1 MLDFI
6 PAIVWFIFYSVV
18 GLIALLILIFAP
30 KVVASQ
36 NEMII
41 AKGKEEQM
49 TAAEIKRT
57 IRLERHFSGF
67 LLIVCFVQSAEYL
80 AIVLGG

>member
-6 PAIVWFIFYSVV
+6 PAMVWLVFYSAV
-18 GLIALLILIFAP
+18 GLFSLLVLIFAP
-30 KVVASQ
+30 KMVAYQ
-36 NEMII
+36 NERII
-41 AKGKEEQM
+41 AKGKEEKM

-57 IRLERHFSGF
+57 IKLERHFFF
-67 LLIVCFVQSAEYL
+67 LLFILCFVQSAEYL